1 MTRSRDVRHLT
12 GIWFVIVYIAAILTA
27 AFVLTALQPGGPF

>member
-1 MTRSRDVRHLT
+1 MRHLT
-12 GIWFVIVYIAAILTA
+12 GIWLIVAYIAALLTA